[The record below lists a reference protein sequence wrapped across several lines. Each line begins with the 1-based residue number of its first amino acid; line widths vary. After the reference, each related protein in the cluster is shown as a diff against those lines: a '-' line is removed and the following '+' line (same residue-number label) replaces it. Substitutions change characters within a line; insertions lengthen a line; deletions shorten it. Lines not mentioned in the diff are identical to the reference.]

1 MNERRPLDTGAVATM
16 VLLTSIWGFTQVAI
30 KLAAADVS
38 VVMQG
43 GLRSIISLVLLFGW
57 ARWRGVALFER
68 DATWWPGLLAG
79 ALYAGE
85 FFFVYAGLAHT
96 SASRMVVFVYL
107 APALTAIGVH
117 LFVAGEQLAGRQ
129 WIGIVL
135 AFAGVAVAF
144 GDGFAAS
151 PASSLGDAFG
161 IVAAF
166 LWAATTVVIRM
177 SALSQASAS
186 KTLFYQI
193 AVAALVLLFVW
204 RAALW
209 PLVLLVW
216 GIALLA
222 FASFPLYARRLNV
235 KHDRVGLVFF
245 DFGRGGI
252 QLILWGLCV
261 LVLVALALLSDSFG
275 WGDVLRWGVATL
287 VLVVIVSIDLSGST
301 PVLKSGLQ
309 GDRLLRVR
317 LDTDKCK
324 GAGACEQVCPRNCFE
339 VDRQEHT
346 ATMPGAE
353 RCVQCGACIVQCPFD
368 ALAFADPTGGV
379 IPPETIRRFK
389 LNMMG
394 ERRRSGMEERQHP
407 TRR

>member
-1 MNERRPLDTGAVATM
+1 MASLRYVLINVLETLLRMLPLPRKTGVIAIGHPDRHSP
-16 VLLTSIWGFTQVAI
+16 VLLTCNYHLTVERVKKALRGLDCYLLVANSRGVNVWCAAAGGLFTHHDVISALKTSGIEDLVEQREVI
-30 KLAAADVS
+30 LPQLAAAGIEARQVRE
-38 VVMQG
+38 QT
-43 GLRSIISLVLLFGW
+43 GW
-57 ARWRGVALFER
+57 RVIWG
-68 DATWWPGLLAG
+68 P
-79 ALYAGE
+79 
-85 FFFVYAGLAHT
+85 VYA
-96 SASRMVVFVYL
+96 RDV
-107 APALTAIGVH
+107 P
-117 LFVAGEQLAGRQ
+117 
-129 WIGIVL
+129 
-135 AFAGVAVAF
+135 
-144 GDGFAAS
+144 
-151 PASSLGDAFG
+151 
-161 IVAAF
+161 AF
-166 LWAATTVVIRM
+166 LQDPRHKPPAMRQVSFPLWDRVEMAAAWAFPI
-177 SALSQASAS
+177 S
-186 KTLFYQI
+186 

>member
-1 MNERRPLDTGAVATM
+1 MASLRYVLINVLETLLRMLPLPRKTGVIAIGHPGRHSP
-16 VLLTSIWGFTQVAI
+16 VLLTCNYHLTVERVKKALRGLDCYLLVANSRGVNVWCAAAGGLFTHHDVISALKTSGIEDLVEQREVILPQLAASGIEARQVQQQTGWRVIWGPVYARDVPAFLQDPRHKPPAMRQVSFP
-30 KLAAADVS
+30 LRDRVEMAAAWAFP
-38 VVMQG
+38 
-43 GLRSIISLVLLFGW
+43 IS
-57 ARWRGVALFER
+57 
-68 DATWWPGLLAG
+68 
-79 ALYAGE
+79 
-85 FFFVYAGLAHT
+85 
-96 SASRMVVFVYL
+96 
-107 APALTAIGVH
+107 AI
-117 LFVAGEQLAGRQ
+117 
-129 WIGIVL
+129 
-135 AFAGVAVAF
+135 
-144 GDGFAAS
+144 
-151 PASSLGDAFG
+151 
-161 IVAAF
+161 
-166 LWAATTVVIRM
+166 
-177 SALSQASAS
+177 
-186 KTLFYQI
+186 
-193 AVAALVLLFVW
+193 AALVLLLVW

-222 FASFPLYARRLNV
+222 FASFPLYARRLDA

-261 LVLVALALLSDSFG
+261 LALVAVALLSDGFG

-317 LDTDKCK
+317 LDAGKCK
-324 GAGACEQVCPRNCFE
+324 GAGACEQVCPRNCFA
-339 VDRQEHT
+339 VDRGEHT
-346 ATMPGAE
+346 ASMPGAE

-368 ALAFADPTGGV
+368 ALAFVDPAGTT

-394 ERRRSGMEERQHP
+394 ERRRSGVEQEQHQI
-407 TRR
+407 RR

>member
-1 MNERRPLDTGAVATM
+1 MASLRYVLINVLETLLRMLPLPRKTGVIAIGHPGRHSP
-16 VLLTSIWGFTQVAI
+16 VLLTCNYHLTVERVKKALRGLDCYLLVANSRGVNVWCAAAGGLFTHHDVISALKTSGIEDLVEQREVILPQLAASGIEARQVQQQTGWRVIWGPVYARDVPAFLQDPRHKPPAMRQVSFP
-30 KLAAADVS
+30 LRDRVEMAAAWAFP
-38 VVMQG
+38 
-43 GLRSIISLVLLFGW
+43 IS
-57 ARWRGVALFER
+57 
-68 DATWWPGLLAG
+68 
-79 ALYAGE
+79 
-85 FFFVYAGLAHT
+85 
-96 SASRMVVFVYL
+96 
-107 APALTAIGVH
+107 AI
-117 LFVAGEQLAGRQ
+117 
-129 WIGIVL
+129 
-135 AFAGVAVAF
+135 
-144 GDGFAAS
+144 
-151 PASSLGDAFG
+151 
-161 IVAAF
+161 
-166 LWAATTVVIRM
+166 
-177 SALSQASAS
+177 
-186 KTLFYQI
+186 
-193 AVAALVLLFVW
+193 AALVLLLVW

-222 FASFPLYARRLNV
+222 FASFPLYARWLDA

-261 LVLVALALLSDSFG
+261 LALVAVALLSDGFG

-317 LDTDKCK
+317 LDAGKCK
-324 GAGACEQVCPRNCFE
+324 GAGACEQVCPRNCFA
-339 VDRQEHT
+339 VDRGEHT
-346 ATMPGAE
+346 ASMPGAE

-368 ALAFADPTGGV
+368 ALAFVDPAGTT

-394 ERRRSGMEERQHP
+394 ERRRSGVEQEQHQI
-407 TRR
+407 RR